1 MFHDPAQVTV
11 SSELEGMEV
20 LGAQQDG
27 DVYGPGVGL
36 TQIPWTEMQM
46 EYEEDSE
53 TEKSR
58 AYQGRLLFI
67 ILGEYRTL
75 WGRAGVSAALS
86 CRMRKCSLS

>member
-1 MFHDPAQVTV
+1 
-11 SSELEGMEV
+11 MEV

-27 DVYGPGVGL
+27 EVYGPGVGL

-58 AYQGRLLFI
+58 AYQGRLLF
-67 ILGEYRTL
+67 YYTR
-75 WGRAGVSAALS
+75 
-86 CRMRKCSLS
+86 